1 MTFQQIKVGA
11 SVILTRKSISYN
23 YYFHDSMSSSM
34 SKYDFY
40 QIKLG
45 TCVIPHFQW
54 IWNGKSFMVFWSW
67 FKVTF
72 KVNFKVKF
80 LNILF
85 SINTKSNLFLV
96 WFWLHIILMIQGQLQ
111 NWKVNFSEGQNVKI
125 YNILM
130 IKGDLRCENVSFK
143 VKWPKYDF

>member
-1 MTFQQIKVGA
+1 MTFQQIKVGT
-11 SVILTRKSISYN
+11 SVILTRKSIFYN

-54 IWNGKSFMVFWSW
+54 IWNG
-67 FKVTF
+67 
-72 KVNFKVKF
+72 
-80 LNILF
+80 
-85 SINTKSNLFLV
+85 
-96 WFWLHIILMIQGQLQ
+96 
-111 NWKVNFSEGQNVKI
+111 QNVKI

-143 VKWPKYDF
+143 VK